1 MMPTQNNAAPKKPT
15 LSQQVKTQ
23 ATKIEHLTTQLQQKE
38 DELTALAAQSDT
50 EQQTLQARLH
60 KSEVARQAAG
70 IACDQQKKK
79 VTNITRKLT
88 QKEKQLQQLTTE
100 LTDKL
105 AAAETQ
111 LTDISGQQR
120 TIESENIVNLH
131 IIAGMA
137 LGLLPVPI
145 LDVAALTGVQLNL
158 LRSLCKHYN
167 VEFNEQKGK
176 AFIHSLI
183 SGASPVASVVGLS
196 SIVKFI
202 PAIGTLGG
210 GISMVIGSGTS
221 IYAVGQVF
229 ITHFRSGGDLQ
240 NFAVEQWKTFFKA
253 KLQEGKVEISDRIQH
268 VKQLASSA

>member
-1 MMPTQNNAAPKKPT
+1 MPTQNNATPKRPT

-23 ATKIEHLTTQLQQKE
+23 AAKIEQLTTQLRQKE
-38 DELTALAAQSDT
+38 EELAVLVEQANT
-50 EQQTLQARLH
+50 EQQTLRGQLQQSEAERL
-60 KSEVARQAAG
+60 AADTEYG
-70 IACDQQKKK
+70 KQKQK
-79 VTNITRKLT
+79 VTSITRKLT
-88 QKEKQLQQLTTE
+88 EKEQQIAQITTE

-111 LTDISGQQR
+111 LADVSGQQC

-137 LGLLPVPI
+137 FGLLPVPI

-158 LRSLCKHYN
+158 LRSLCKRYD
-167 VEFNEQKGK
+167 VEFDEQKGK

-183 SGASPVASVVGLS
+183 SGAAPVASVVGLS
-196 SIVKFI
+196 SIVKLI

-210 GISMVIGSGTS
+210 GIGMVIGSGTS

-229 ITHFRSGGDLQ
+229 IAHFRSGGTLQ
-240 NFAVEQWKTFFKA
+240 DFAVEQWKTFFKA
-253 KLQEGKVEISDRIQH
+253 KLQEGKAEISGRVQD